1 MLILLAAAVAA
12 VWFFAHQDGSA
23 PPESPPADTA
33 VADPAAGPASGSP
46 SISADGPAADE
57 GAAVSPDEPVAIDER
72 PVAAADQPTEPPA
85 AEAAPTEPPAAPA
98 EPAAPAD
105 AEPVP
110 QWRGTR
116 VGQEQEA
123 TIGSLARDSGFKLMC
138 RLTNVG
144 AAVVVAKLTDHFVTV
159 DDKKLYESN
168 LDDPVAYEQA
178 RQADPAKYRGHYT
191 LCEPVILNKR
201 SVGALAIG
209 EVYVEI
215 VGQDGATGPSVKV
228 DLSGRKWQLVEPGE
242 GNDPNSATFFY
253 TISHGLA
260 DDLEDILRIY
270 KTYTVNLDDYTI
282 EMSIRLENLSPYEVA
297 VALDQIGPTGLPK
310 EDIRGE
316 GRRAAYGWFAAEDQ
330 TVEVK
335 LDSRKDHLD
344 HKDVKLD
351 SRRVV
356 NQSDKGY
363 RPVLWTGTTNKYFAS
378 LMYLRPDESAEDYS
392 EGSLAAGS
400 WREEFYV
407 QAAGRD
413 DGRAFLTGVKIGA
426 KGRVALPAGA
436 SKQVHLAVY
445 AGPKDRSIFVDADN
459 KLFKP
464 LYGQLDYISTIE
476 FGGCCGLCTM
486 TWLAMKVIWLLGV
499 IAGVAFNNYGV
510 AIIVLVVVVRLC
522 LHPLTK
528 KSQVSMMKMQKLQPQ
543 IQKLREKYADDK
555 DTLNK
560 EMMRIYKEQG
570 ATPLLGCLPMLL
582 QMPIL
587 IALFTG
593 INASVALRHAAF
605 LPVWITDLAAPD
617 ALFSWGKDI
626 PWIGSDF
633 NLLPIL
639 LCGVMFLQTKM
650 NPQMAGQQAGG
661 GQQAQQAKMMKIMMP
676 AMMLVF
682 FYKAPSGLTLY
693 FMASMAAGVG
703 DQWAVRRH
711 IRAQEEI
718 QAATETTIEAP
729 GKAARGHR
737 PKKPK
742 DPYKTGF

>member
-1 MLILLAAAVAA
+1 MLILLVAGVAA
-12 VWFFAHQDGSA
+12 IWFFAHQDGSA
-23 PPESPPADTA
+23 PPESPPAGTA
-33 VADPAAGPASGSP
+33 VADPAARPASGSP
-46 SISADGPAADE
+46 SISADEPDADE
-57 GAAVSPDEPVAIDER
+57 GAAVSPDEPVAIDEG
-72 PVAAADQPTEPPA
+72 PVAAAA
-85 AEAAPTEPPAAPA
+85 ADEPTEPPAAPA
-98 EPAAPAD
+98 GPAAPAD
-105 AEPVP
+105 AETVP
-110 QWRGTR
+110 QWRGTK
-116 VGQEQEA
+116 VDQEQEV

-144 AAVVVAKLTDHFVTV
+144 AAVGVAKLTDHFVTV

-168 LDDPVAYEQA
+168 LDDPLAYERA

-191 LCEPVILNKR
+191 LCEPVILKKR
-201 SVGALAIG
+201 PIGALATG
-209 EVYVEI
+209 NVYVQI
-215 VGQDGATGPSVKV
+215 VGQDGATGPSVVV
-228 DLSGRKWQLVEPGE
+228 DLSGKKWQLVEPAE
-242 GNDPNSATFFY
+242 GDDPNSVTFSY
-253 TISHGLA
+253 TISYGLA
-260 DDLEDILRIY
+260 DDFEDILRID
-270 KTYTVNLDDYTI
+270 KTYTVSPDDYSI
-282 EMSIRLENLSPYEVA
+282 EMSIRLENVSSHDVA
-297 VALDQIGPTGLPK
+297 VDLDQMGPTGLPR
-310 EDIRGE
+310 EDVRGD
-316 GRRAAYGWFAAEDQ
+316 GRRAAYGRFAAEDQ

-335 LDSRKDHLD
+335 LDDRKKHLD
-344 HKDVKLD
+344 NKKVPLG
-351 SRRVV
+351 SRRVL
-356 NQSDKGY
+356 NQSDKGP
-363 RPVLWTGTTNKYFAS
+363 RPVLWVGTTNKYFAS

-400 WREEFYV
+400 WGEEFYV
-407 QAAGRD
+407 QAAERD
-413 DGRAFLTGVKIGA
+413 DGRAFLTGVQIGV
-426 KGRVALPAGA
+426 KERVALPPGA
-436 SKQVHLAVY
+436 SRQVGLTIY

-459 KLFKP
+459 ELFKP

-476 FGGCCGLCTM
+476 FGGCFCTM
-486 TWLAMKVIWLLGV
+486 NWLAMKVIWLLGV
-499 IAGVAFNNYGV
+499 VAGMAFNNYGV
-510 AIIVLVVVVRLC
+510 AIIVLVAAVRLC

-560 EMMRIYKEQG
+560 EMMRVYKEQG

-587 IALFTG
+587 IALYTG

-661 GQQAQQAKMMKIMMP
+661 SQQSAQQAKMMKIMMP

-693 FMASMAAGVG
+693 FMTSMAAGVG

-742 DPYKTGF
+742 DPFKTGF